1 MPKKKVVVE
10 EVLLVSEEVVEK
22 VEPEKKPKKQSSWL
36 IALKE
41 WNKNKDKYTIPKK
54 DTDDYNEIKKMM
66 VTL

>member
-1 MPKKKVVVE
+1 MPKKKSVETEEVVETVVE
-10 EVLLVSEEVVEK
+10 EVV
-22 VEPEKKPKKQSSWL
+22 EKKPKKQSSWL

-54 DTDDYNEIKKMM
+54 DTDDYNEVKKLM